1 MEETFYLLANPTRC
15 YQRKPRQ
22 NTIDE
27 TLLRLLN
34 KKFTGLKI
42 SSENY
47 NNNITKIER
56 IFEEYYIKE
65 TIAKLLDEVVEKVVN
80 EQVLL

>member
-1 MEETFYLLANPTRC
+1 MEDTFYLLANPTLC
-15 YQRKPRQ
+15 SQRKPRQ

-27 TLLRLLN
+27 TLLRLIN
-34 KKFTGLKI
+34 KKFPDFKI
-42 SSENY
+42 TSENY

-65 TIAKLLDEVVEKVVN
+65 TITKLIDEVVEKVVN